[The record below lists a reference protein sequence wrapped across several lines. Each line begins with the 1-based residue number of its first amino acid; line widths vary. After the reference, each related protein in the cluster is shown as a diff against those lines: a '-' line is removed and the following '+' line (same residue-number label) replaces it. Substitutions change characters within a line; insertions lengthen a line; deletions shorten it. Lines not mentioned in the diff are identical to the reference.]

1 MTEHITP
8 VFHSSL
14 VGGST
19 ASRRIGCPRSYSLE
33 QQVPEDNRGSVYAQ
47 EGTALHEVMALA
59 LEKDIEP
66 TTLIPF
72 TFTSKH
78 EGWSFTVDHD
88 LWLDK
93 GEPALKAFDAFVA
106 EHEDRIGQPMRFLI
120 ETRVEFP
127 GIPGAF
133 GTSDIIGRCGPE
145 IAVIDWKF
153 GRGIVPATENK
164 QLMFYAAGALNSARN
179 FFDGMLL
186 GPDTLITMAII
197 QPMREG
203 GIDTWTTNL
212 ARLDRYG
219 HELRAAVE
227 AIQTL
232 GLDAPIQDGPWCTFA
247 RCKSICPLHL
257 GAAAKLSAKF
267 ADLQARTQTPPVAC
281 DENGNPIATC
291 GVCGKSWNIYH
302 DDEYCDCPPRPNDM
316 AERYADL
323 LDLVDMVEDWAKE
336 VREQA
341 HAAAERGMPIP
352 GWVLEPGR
360 KGPRKWAIDDAEVVK
375 TFASEEYGL
384 TEDDVAPRKPLTLPA
399 LEKILKRLD
408 KAIPEGFTSQSE
420 PTNTRLVR
428 SENATEVVTPTP
440 AKAVALAE
448 KLLRL

>member
-1 MTEHITP
+1 MTESITP

-19 ASRRIGCPRSYSLE
+19 AARRIGCPRSYTLE

-47 EGTALHEVMALA
+47 EGTALHEIMAIA
-59 LEKDIEP
+59 LQQDIEP
-66 TTLIPF
+66 TTLLPF

-78 EGWSFTVDHD
+78 EGWSFTVDHE

-133 GTSDIIGRCGPE
+133 GTSDIVARCGPE
-145 IAVIDWKF
+145 IVIADWKF

-179 FFDGMLL
+179 FFDGMIL
-186 GPDTLITMAII
+186 GPATPITMAII
-197 QPMREG
+197 QPLREG
-203 GIDTWTTNL
+203 GIDTWTTDL

-219 HELRAAVE
+219 DELRAAVH

-232 GLDAPIQDGPWCTFA
+232 GLDAPIQDGSWCTFA
-247 RCKSICPLHL
+247 RCKSICPLHI
-257 GAAAKLSAKF
+257 GAARKLSDRF
-267 ADLQARTQTPPVAC
+267 ADLQAAITAKPGTPP
-281 DENGNPIATC
+281 
-291 GVCGKSWNIYH
+291 
-302 DDEYCDCPPRPNDM
+302 PNDM

-360 KGPRKWAIDDAEVVK
+360 KGPRKWAIEDAEVIK

-408 KAIPEGFTSQSE
+408 KTIPEGFISQSE
-420 PTNTRLVR
+420 PSTTRLVR
-428 SENATEVVTPTP
+428 AENATEVVEPTP
-440 AKAVALAE
+440 AKAAALAE
-448 KLLRL
+448 KLMRL